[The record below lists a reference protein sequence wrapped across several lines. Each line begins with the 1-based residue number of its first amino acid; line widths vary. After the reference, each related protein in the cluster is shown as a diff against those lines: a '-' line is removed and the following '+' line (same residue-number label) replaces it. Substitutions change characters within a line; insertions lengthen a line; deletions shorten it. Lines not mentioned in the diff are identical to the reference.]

1 MVSIEVPSA
10 LGHNLSSLLTQI
22 VVEYRLGFFP
32 SLGCEPTVY
41 TCSSLSSVDCP
52 FPPHGR
58 FLRDAS
64 DERYEL
70 YLPMTTR
77 QNGRR
82 AGIDPAMMRTLF
94 SVLLE

>member
-1 MVSIEVPSA
+1 MVSTQVPSD
-10 LGHNLSSLLTQI
+10 LGHNLSSLLTRI

-32 SLGCEPTVY
+32 NLGWDPTVY
-41 TCSSLSSVDCP
+41 TCSSLSSVDRP
-52 FPPHGR
+52 FSPRGG
-58 FLRDAS
+58 FLRDAF

-70 YLPMTTR
+70 YLPITTR

-82 AGIDPAMMRTLF
+82 AGKHPAMMRTLF

>member
-1 MVSIEVPSA
+1 MVSTEVPSN
-10 LGHNLSSLLTQI
+10 LGHNLSSLLTRI

-32 SLGCEPTVY
+32 NLGWDPTVY

-52 FPPHGR
+52 FPPRGG
-58 FLRDAS
+58 FLRDAF

-70 YLPMTTR
+70 YLPITTR

-82 AGIDPAMMRTLF
+82 EGKHPAIMRTLF
-94 SVLLE
+94 SVLVE